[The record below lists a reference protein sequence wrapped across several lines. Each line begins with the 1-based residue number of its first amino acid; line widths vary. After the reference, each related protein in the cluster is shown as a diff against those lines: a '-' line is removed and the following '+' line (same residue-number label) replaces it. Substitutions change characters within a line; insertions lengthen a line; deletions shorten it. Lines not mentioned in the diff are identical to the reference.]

1 MEGFIKSFDQYLHN
15 FNFAVTLQL
24 FSKTVAE
31 KHLCD
36 FKIIKAHVGRD
47 FSFNFSFKMR
57 CLRLSQFPKIAW
69 NSAEQPV
76 ELTEN

>member
-47 FSFNFSFKMR
+47 FSFNFSFKMFKMR
-57 CLRLSQFPKIAW
+57 CLRLSQFHEI
-69 NSAEQPV
+69 QPSK
-76 ELTEN
+76 LLN